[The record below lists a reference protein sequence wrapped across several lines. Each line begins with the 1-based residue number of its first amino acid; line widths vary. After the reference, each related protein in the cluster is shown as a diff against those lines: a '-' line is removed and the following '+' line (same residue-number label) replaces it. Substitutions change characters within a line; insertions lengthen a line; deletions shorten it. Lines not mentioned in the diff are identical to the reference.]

1 MTKKLIT
8 ADEVIEISFTD
19 DETDPDVI
27 KDAII
32 DVAEFNHILTALGD
46 PEDFADSLYH
56 EIQTENIAEALT
68 PDNLTLLDEYIK
80 PALAFYVKFEILEDL
95 HIRTVNQGL
104 QVNSSEFGTPASS
117 SQRSDLSKRV
127 FSHATALKEKMLSF
141 LEENAA
147 KYPKYVERGRN
158 RTAGDIVGG
167 IILGPRRIDDCP
179 HDLFDH
185 EGRPLDC

>member
-1 MTKKLIT
+1 MAFI
-8 ADEVIEISFTD
+8 D
-19 DETDPDVI
+19 DETDPDTI
-27 KDAII
+27 KETII

-46 PEDFADSLYH
+46 PEDFAGSLYH
-56 EIQTENIAEALT
+56 EIQSQNIAATLT
-68 PDNLTLLDEYIK
+68 PDNQTLLDEYIVQ
-80 PALAFYVKFEILEDL
+80 ALAFYVKFEILEDL

-104 QVNSSEFGTPASS
+104 QVNSSEFGTSASN

-147 KYPKYVERGRN
+147 TYPKYVQRGRN

-167 IILGPRRIDDCP
+167 IILGKRRIDDCP